1 MPNSAPQSHLI
12 SDVRKALAERHL
24 LSALQSL
31 RGLAV
36 MLKHYKIIEEVD
48 SLFSSYHILLDY
60 LAHGADDPERTKM
73 YLDFTRRANELCDI
87 LEREVELTND
97 ASFYTITYR
106 TLEAIKGKNF
116 SFTSFLNNEGSE
128 RNLFDAVFTSGIWTN
143 EETDSVSHF
152 LADDNIEPARRAM
165 VMSAMTLSA
174 MRFFDISKFLLLI
187 DYTLSSTPLLYARA
201 FVGSIFIHIVHPD
214 RMRFYSYLAYRLTEF
229 VEITSFRYEMEMM
242 QSQLFLT
249 LEAKRIERQMR
260 EDIVPQVMQHIKH
273 LRTNRSLGLNDM
285 LIGLDDTDLNPEWET
300 DNSHS
305 KLLRSINEVEQLKQ
319 HGADTHLASF
329 KILAPRLPFFS
340 VAANWFRPFTIDHPD
355 LDKNLKDNPLVKL
368 IFRSSENCDLDKYL
382 ICLSFSQIN
391 EREKIKAMDE
401 NIEGM
406 LKELED
412 QQTDNKHDE
421 KLYLSEVRSYVW
433 NFYRFCTLF
442 SHRENFVN
450 PFKRN
455 LFLADYPPFDEMLEK
470 EGYLEQ
476 LADEAFGDKSYDTAR
491 TLYERIQPAQ
501 ITDKICQKMGYCYE
515 KGQNWEKAAIYYEQ
529 AHKQNSQS
537 TWTLKH
543 LATSLRILGRYEQ
556 ALAKY
561 NEIEQ
566 IQSKDITLAMRQA
579 ECLIHLERYEEA
591 FKYLFKANYLS
602 SDSANTA
609 RALAWC
615 SLLTQKYEQAERYY
629 TKVLA
634 DKPTSTDYLN
644 AGHTAWLSG
653 NTIEAVARYRKAL
666 PKENKENF
674 LNEDAP
680 MLTKAGLT
688 ADELAM
694 MVDAVLSKNDE

>member
-1 MPNSAPQSHLI
+1 
-12 SDVRKALAERHL
+12 
-24 LSALQSL
+24 
-31 RGLAV
+31 

-60 LAHGADDPERTKM
+60 LAHGADDPERAKM

-116 SFTSFLNNEGSE
+116 SFTTFLNNEGSK
-128 RNLFDAVFTSGIWTN
+128 RNLFDAIFTSGIWTN

-152 LADDNIEPARRAM
+152 LADDNIEPDRRAM

-187 DYTLSSTPLLYARA
+187 DYTLSSTPLLFARA

-214 RMRFYSYLAYRLTEF
+214 RMRFYSYLAYRLNEF
-229 VEITSFRYEMEMM
+229 MEITSLRYEMEMM

-249 LEAKRIERQMR
+249 LETKRIERQMR
-260 EDIVPQVMQHIKH
+260 EEIVPQVMQQIEH

-285 LIGLDDTDLNPEWET
+285 TIVFDDTDLNPEWEA
-300 DNSHS
+300 DSKRS
-305 KLLRSINEVEQLKQ
+305 KLLKSISEVEQLKQ
-319 HGADTHLASF
+319 HGADTHLVSF
-329 KILAPRLPFFS
+329 KMHAPHMPFFS
-340 VAANWFRPFTIDHPD
+340 VAANWFRPFTMDLPE
-355 LDKNLKDNPLVKL
+355 LDKNIKNNPLLKIIL
-368 IFRSSENCDLDKYL
+368 RSSENCDLDKYL

-391 EREKIKAMDE
+391 EKYMDKATSE

-406 LKELED
+406 LKEVEG
-412 QQTDNKHDE
+412 QQTDDKQDE
-421 KLYLSEVRSYVW
+421 NNYLLEVRSYVW
-433 NFYRFCTLF
+433 IFYRFCNLF
-442 SHRENFVN
+442 SHRESFVN
-450 PFKRN
+450 PFKHN
-455 LFLADYPPFDEMLEK
+455 LFLADYAPFDEMLEK

-491 TLYERIQPAQ
+491 TLYERIKPAK
-501 ITDKICQKMGYCYE
+501 ITDKIYQKLGYCYE
-515 KGQNWEKAAIYYEQ
+515 KSQNWEKAAIYYEQ
-529 AHKQNSQS
+529 AHKQDSQS
-537 TWTLKH
+537 VWTLKH
-543 LATSLRILGRYEQ
+543 LATSLRLLGRYEQ

-566 IQSKDITLAMRQA
+566 IQSEDVTLAMHQA

-653 NTIEAVARYRKAL
+653 NTTEAVARYRKAL
-666 PKENKENF
+666 PKENRENF